1 MTTIK
6 IASRHSSVSDA
17 VSAANLDLSY
27 NKAIAKKK
35 IADLDLN
42 VSQAFVTASGK
53 VMFVYNCD
61 IPILQEFSPFSSC
74 VDNRPF
80 AIAFIDKMIMSVTDP
95 LIQKN
100 KEGRKIIAT
109 MIKQMVAEHKI
120 EAFAC

>member
-1 MTTIK
+1 MKTIQ
-6 IASRHSSVSDA
+6 IRSRHSSVSDA
-17 VSAANLDLSY
+17 VAAANIDLSY
-27 NKAIAKKK
+27 NAGLAKKK

-42 VSQAFVTASGK
+42 VRQAFVTEDGK

-74 VDNRPF
+74 IDNRPF

-100 KEGRKIIAT
+100 KEGRVAIAK
-109 MIKQMVAEHKI
+109 MIKQMTAENKI